1 MTRQKIKAVIVTAFE
16 PDAGPVPGEFRYFR
30 EREGLVQELPFPAGY
45 RPLWMSAA
53 AVLGIV
59 TGAGA
64 TRAAASIM
72 ALGLDLRFD
81 LRDALWLV
89 SGVAGVDPE
98 RGSLGSVVL
107 PEYVVEGG
115 FAHEIDAREIPA
127 DWPDGFVPIGKS
139 YPYEDPRAPRFNG
152 DDGLLFKLEAGL
164 VGWAFQNCRAES
176 LLDSDRMAERRKQ
189 FLPAETAQQP
199 PRVLRGDELASTTF
213 WHGRLLRERARQ
225 WVAYQS
231 DGRATYALTA
241 MEDAG
246 ILQSLTF
253 LANAGL
259 VNFSNVLIARG
270 ISNFDGQ
277 REGITAAESLAET
290 KVATYSAYLPALE
303 NAWRV
308 GHRIL
313 EAWLART

>member
-1 MTRQKIKAVIVTAFE
+1 
-16 PDAGPVPGEFRYFR
+16 
-30 EREGLVQELPFPAGY
+30 
-45 RPLWMSAA
+45 
-53 AVLGIV
+53 
-59 TGAGA
+59 
-64 TRAAASIM
+64 M
-72 ALGLDLRFD
+72 ALGLDPRFD
-81 LRDALWLV
+81 VRDALWLV

-139 YPYEDPRAPRFNG
+139 TPYEEPRVPRFNE
-152 DDGLLFKLEAGL
+152 DDGLVFKLDAEL
-164 VGWAFQNCRAES
+164 VGWAFQSCRAEP
-176 LLDSDRMAERRKQ
+176 LLDSKKMAERRKQ
-189 FLPAETAQQP
+189 FMPFKMAQQP
-199 PRVLRGDELASTTF
+199 PRVLCGDELASTTF
-213 WHGRLLRERARQ
+213 WHGRLLRERARR

-231 DGRATYALTA
+231 DGRASYALTA

-277 REGITAAESLAET
+277 REGIGAAESLAET
-290 KVATYSAYLPALE
+290 KVASYSAYLPALE